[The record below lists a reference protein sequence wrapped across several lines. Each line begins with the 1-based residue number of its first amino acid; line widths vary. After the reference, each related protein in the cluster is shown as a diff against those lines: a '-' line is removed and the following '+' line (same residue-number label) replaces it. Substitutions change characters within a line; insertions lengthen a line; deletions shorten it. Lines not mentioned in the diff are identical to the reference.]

1 MRALVIT
8 FALLVLIT
16 TDAGA
21 EEAARRQ
28 PHYAVG
34 LGGFTAITGAADY
47 GPVLEVEVYP
57 GASLGRYGI
66 RGELWGFEDSD
77 GGRAALGVTFEAAAA
92 RPRLQ
97 LALHGDV
104 GLRFPDHLPTV
115 GGGVQ
120 SQLWIYGPIALGL
133 DGGAV
138 LIYDGLDSVLVI
150 ASVVTLRL
158 AW

>member
-1 MRALVIT
+1 VRAILVSI
-8 FALLVLIT
+8 ALLVLVSA
-16 TDAGA
+16 DASA
-21 EEAARRQ
+21 DELPRRSL
-28 PHYAVG
+28 HYGVG

-47 GPVLEVEVYP
+47 GPVLEAEVYP
-57 GASLGRYGI
+57 GAGLGRWGI
-66 RGELWGFEDSD
+66 RGEVWGFEDSD
-77 GGRAALGVTFEAAAA
+77 SGRASLGVTFEGAAA

-104 GLRFPDHLPTV
+104 GLSFPDHLPTV

-150 ASVVTLRL
+150 ASSMTLRL
-158 AW
+158 GW